1 METGLLLP
9 ASLRIIPVDME
20 KGSDLFYHLSFWS
33 NHGKC
38 HFFIKPV
45 SFAGLSNLKPGLNG
59 VARVIAATRNSFRGT
74 RDAWLHESAF
84 RQDVVLFFIFFLLSF
99 GLARTVVE
107 WIILIFPLF
116 LLLIVEILNSAIENT
131 VDRIGG
137 ERHILS
143 GRAKD
148 MGSAAVMFC
157 LVFALIVWSVM
168 IWSRYFA

>member
-1 METGLLLP
+1 
-9 ASLRIIPVDME
+9 ME
-20 KGSDLFYHLSFWS
+20 KRVEPFYRLSFWS
-33 NHGKC
+33 NHEIC
-38 HFFIKPV
+38 RFFVTPV
-45 SFAGLSNLKPGLNG
+45 SLPGPSNLKPGLNG
-59 VARVIAATRNSFRGT
+59 VARIIAATRNSFRGT

-131 VDRIGG
+131 VDRIGW

-157 LVFALIVWSVM
+157 LIFALIVWSTM